1 MVMWVHVLVYDSTN
15 AFQEQSIKKQHLIN
29 SLQQLIREKQGG
41 ISGEVREDK
50 GTIQQLVEV

>member
-15 AFQEQSIKKQHLIN
+15 AFQEQSTKKYLIN
-29 SLQQLIREKQGG
+29 SLQQLVREKQGG